1 MKYEMPQGVTKY
13 EQQQSNITHKTQSSY
28 GMESRRQVPIQDKP
42 WRKRINI
49 HSIFSSF
56 CFLFDECYA
65 VNNLNGMK

>member
-13 EQQQSNITHKTQSSY
+13 EQQQSNITHNI
-28 GMESRRQVPIQDKP
+28 EPRRQVPIQDKP
-42 WRKRINI
+42 WRKRINM

-56 CFLFDECYA
+56 CFLFDECYV